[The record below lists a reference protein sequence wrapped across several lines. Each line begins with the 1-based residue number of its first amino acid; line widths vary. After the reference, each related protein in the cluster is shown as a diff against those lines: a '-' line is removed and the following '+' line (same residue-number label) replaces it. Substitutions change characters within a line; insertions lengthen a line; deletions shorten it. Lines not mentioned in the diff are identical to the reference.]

1 MFFKK
6 TNLNFQK
13 ATTVFGY
20 EMENIKKSK
29 GFATESVT
37 CRCVI
42 KELRQKVFQKKF

>member
-20 EMENIKKSK
+20 EMEISK
-29 GFATESVT
+29 NPRDLLQNQSLAGV
-37 CRCVI
+37 
-42 KELRQKVFQKKF
+42 L